1 METNIVFKF
10 LYFLSFGLN
19 RTMQYGN
26 IEFSRLTQ
34 ENKKSLNRTMQYGN
48 FQMEAQKALQNSV

>member
-1 METNIVFKF
+1 METSTVNDVGEIPGG
-10 LYFLSFGLN
+10 SLN

-48 FQMEAQKALQNSV
+48 LYRFISLYE

>member
-1 METNIVFKF
+1 MQYGNRSDNAF
-10 LYFLSFGLN
+10 SFHNDNGLN

-34 ENKKSLNRTMQYGN
+34 ENKKFKSYYVVWKPRNERN
-48 FQMEAQKALQNSV
+48 

>member
-1 METNIVFKF
+1 MFKSYYVVWKPRSKMKNNIV
-10 LYFLSFGLN
+10 SGGLN

-34 ENKKSLNRTMQYGN
+34 ENKK
-48 FQMEAQKALQNSV
+48 V